1 MDGFMKEMV
10 AGFVELHSMNLDTA
24 KYKIGDEVKVN
35 HRLCSPDIVRTITG
49 MAEVDEGVVEYSM
62 KDLNFLIWEEEIL

>member
-1 MDGFMKEMV
+1 MKKETIDAYV
-10 AGFVELHSMNLDTA
+10 KTHSTDLDVA
-24 KYKIGDEVKVN
+24 KYKIGDNVKVN
-35 HRLCSPDIVRTITG
+35 HSLCSPNIVRTITG